1 MTSLPGARPPTAAS
15 VAAIA
20 SPVRYMVT
28 PSQLTRAGA
37 ERSKPA
43 AARRPGSAPAARSAG
58 TNVTPSGT
66 VTRACA
72 SARRFQSWVAG

>member
-1 MTSLPGARPPTAAS
+1 MTSLPGARSPSAPR

-20 SPVRYMVT
+20 SPVRYIVT

-37 ERSKPA
+37 ELSKPA
-43 AARRPGSAPAARSAG
+43 VTSRPGSASAARSAG
-58 TNVTPSGT
+58 TNVTPPGT

-72 SARRFQSWVAG
+72 SARRFQSWVTG

>member
-1 MTSLPGARPPTAAS
+1 MSSLPGARPPSAAS

-20 SPVRYMVT
+20 SRVRYMVT
-28 PSQLTRAGA
+28 PSQPTRAGA
-37 ERSKPA
+37 ELSKPA

-58 TNVTPSGT
+58 TKVTPSGT